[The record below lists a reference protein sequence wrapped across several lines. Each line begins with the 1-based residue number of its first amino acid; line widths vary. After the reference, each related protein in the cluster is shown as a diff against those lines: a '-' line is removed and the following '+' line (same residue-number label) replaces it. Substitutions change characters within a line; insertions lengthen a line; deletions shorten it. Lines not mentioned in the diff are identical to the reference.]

1 MVRRLTKLLIANR
14 GEIALRII
22 RSARLFGLKTVAVYS
37 AADAQSAHVGAADE
51 AIAIGPAEA
60 AKSYL
65 DIAAIIAAAKK
76 SGADAIHPGYGF
88 LSERPEFAQA
98 AADAQIVFVG
108 PRPEVMAALGDKVA
122 ARRIAVAAGVPVVPG
137 IDAAEISAAREFA
150 AAAGYPILIKAAAG
164 GGGRGMRVVAE
175 AAQLESA
182 LEGAAREAAAAFG
195 DGRIFVE
202 KYLAHPRHIEIQIL
216 GDERGD
222 VVALGERDCS
232 IQRRHQK
239 IVEESPAPGLSDQM
253 RAKMIDAALK
263 LARAAHYTNA
273 GTAEFLVEG
282 DNFYFLEVNAR
293 LQVEHPVTE
302 MRFGCDLVCE
312 QLRIA
317 SGGKVSQPAAPRG
330 AAIECRINAED
341 PEHDFR
347 PATGTVL
354 HLSVPGGPGVRF
366 DSHLARGAEVTPWY
380 DGLLGKLVCYGAT
393 REEARRRLVNALGEF
408 ALLGVTNNA
417 AYLRDILESEQ
428 FRDAKLSTHFIDE
441 FFSHWQIDSN
451 QIDAAIVAALITAG
465 DVRVENAAAARARRS
480 SFAVGRSQQLRAV
493 ETAAMKLMRAGDS
506 QEVDAEVISRDGST
520 IRVRIGDRELAGEFM
535 PNADGGGTLAID
547 GRRYPVFVARRK
559 ESILVSVGPAS
570 FEFKPAEEAT
580 RRRAR
585 GLAAAEILA
594 PMPGKVLKV
603 LVQRLATWSRR
614 DSRWS

>member
-1 MVRRLTKLLIANR
+1 MRGCVIGNYTTGAPVAIDCASFDESMAPRLTKLLVANR

-22 RSARLFGLKTVAVYS
+22 RSARVFGLKTVAVYS
-37 AADAQSAHVGAADE
+37 AADAKSAHVGAADE
-51 AIAIGPAEA
+51 AIGIGPAEA

-65 DIAAIIAAAKK
+65 DIGAIIAAAKQ
-76 SGADAIHPGYGF
+76 SRADAIHPGYGF

-108 PRPEVMAALGDKVA
+108 PRPDVMAALGDKVA
-122 ARRIAVAAGVPVVPG
+122 ARRIAGAAGVPVVPG
-137 IDAAEISAAREFA
+137 IETAEISAARDFGPEV
-150 AAAGYPILIKAAAG
+150 GYPILIKAAAG

-175 AAQLESA
+175 AAQLETA
-182 LEGAAREAAAAFG
+182 LAAAAREAAAAFG
-195 DGRIFVE
+195 DGRIFIE

-216 GDERGD
+216 GDEHGAL
-222 VVALGERDCS
+222 VALGERDCS

-239 IVEESPAPGLSDQM
+239 IVEESPAPGLSAGM

-273 GTAEFLVEG
+273 GTVEFLVEG

-317 SGGKVSQPAAPRG
+317 SGGKVSEPAAPRG

-366 DSHLARGAEVTPWY
+366 DSHLVHGAEVTPWY
-380 DGLLGKLVCYGAT
+380 DGLLGKLICYGAN
-393 REEARRRLVNALGEF
+393 REEARGWLVNALGEF

-417 AYLRDILESEQ
+417 AYLRDIVASEQ

-441 FFSHWQIDSN
+441 FFSGWKIDAAE
-451 QIDAAIVAALITAG
+451 IDAAIVAALATVG
-465 DVRVENAAAARARRS
+465 DPQTENAALRNSNQRRS
-480 SFAVGRSQQLRAV
+480 PW
-493 ETAAMKLMRAGDS
+493 
-506 QEVDAEVISRDGST
+506 DGLNNF
-520 IRVRIGDRELAGEFM
+520 ELWG
-535 PNADGGGTLAID
+535 
-547 GRRYPVFVARRK
+547 
-559 ESILVSVGPAS
+559 
-570 FEFKPAEEAT
+570 
-580 RRRAR
+580 
-585 GLAAAEILA
+585 
-594 PMPGKVLKV
+594 
-603 LVQRLATWSRR
+603 SRR
-614 DSRWS
+614 

>member
-1 MVRRLTKLLIANR
+1 MARLTKLLVANR

-37 AADAQSAHVGAADE
+37 AVDANSAHVGAADE

-65 DIAAIIAAAKK
+65 DIAAIIAAAKQ

-98 AADAQIVFVG
+98 AADARIVFVG
-108 PRPEVMAALGDKVA
+108 PRPDVMAALGDKVA
-122 ARRIAVAAGVPVVPG
+122 ARRIAVAANVPVVPG
-137 IDAAEISAAREFA
+137 IETAEIVAAREFA
-150 AAAGYPILIKAAAG
+150 AQVEYPILIKAAAG

-175 AAQLESA
+175 ASQLESA
-182 LEGAAREAAAAFG
+182 LEAAAREAAAAFG
-195 DGRIFVE
+195 DGRIFIE

-216 GDERGD
+216 GDDYSG

-239 IVEESPAPGLSDQM
+239 VIEESPAPGLSNAM

-302 MRFGCDLVCE
+302 MRFGCDLVFE

-317 SGGKVSQPAAPRG
+317 SGGAVPEPAAPRG
-330 AAIECRINAED
+330 VAIECRINAED

-347 PATGTVL
+347 PATGTVI
-354 HLSVPGGPGVRF
+354 HLDIPGGPGVRF
-366 DSHLARGAEVTPWY
+366 DSHLARGIEVTPWY
-380 DGLLGKLVCYGAT
+380 DGLLGKLICYGAN
-393 REEARRRLVNALGEF
+393 REEARGRLVNALGEF

-417 AYLRDILESEQ
+417 AYLRDIVASEQ
-428 FRDAKLSTHFIDE
+428 FRDAKLSTRFIDE
-441 FFSHWQIDSN
+441 FFADWKIGFAE
-451 QIDAAIVAALITAG
+451 IDAAIVAAVIAAG
-465 DVRVENAAAARARRS
+465 DAHAEADAPKPNTERRS
-480 SFAVGRSQQLRAV
+480 PW
-493 ETAAMKLMRAGDS
+493 
-506 QEVDAEVISRDGST
+506 DGLNNF
-520 IRVRIGDRELAGEFM
+520 ELW
-535 PNADGGGTLAID
+535 
-547 GRRYPVFVARRK
+547 R
-559 ESILVSVGPAS
+559 
-570 FEFKPAEEAT
+570 
-580 RRRAR
+580 
-585 GLAAAEILA
+585 
-594 PMPGKVLKV
+594 
-603 LVQRLATWSRR
+603 SRR
-614 DSRWS
+614 

>member
-1 MVRRLTKLLIANR
+1 MRGRVIGNYTTGAPVAIDCASFDQSMARRLTKLLIANR

-22 RSARLFGLKTVAVYS
+22 RSARVFGLKTVAVYS
-37 AADAQSAHVGAADE
+37 AADATSAHVGAADE
-51 AIAIGPAEA
+51 AILIGPAEA

-65 DIAAIIAAAKK
+65 NIAAIVAAAKQ

-137 IDAAEISAAREFA
+137 IETAEISAARDFA
-150 AAAGYPILIKAAAG
+150 ALVGYPILIKAAAG

-175 AAQLESA
+175 ASQLETA
-182 LEGAAREAAAAFG
+182 LEAAAREATAAFG
-195 DGRIFVE
+195 DGRIFIE

-216 GDERGD
+216 GDD
-222 VVALGERDCS
+222 HDNVVALGERDCS

-239 IVEESPAPGLSDQM
+239 IVEESPAPRLSAEM

-263 LARAAHYTNA
+263 LARAAGYTNA
-273 GTAEFLVEG
+273 GTTEFLVED

-317 SGGKVSQPAAPRG
+317 SGGKVGEPALPRG
-330 AAIECRINAED
+330 VAIECRINAED

-366 DSHLARGAEVTPWY
+366 DSHLTRGAEVTPWY
-380 DGLLGKLVCYGAT
+380 DGLLGKLICYGAN
-393 REEARRRLVNALGEF
+393 REEARGRLVNALTEF
-408 ALLGVTNNA
+408 SLLGVTNNA
-417 AYLRDILESEQ
+417 AYLRDIIASDQ
-428 FRDAKLSTHFIDE
+428 FRDAKLSTHFIDS
-441 FFSHWQIDSN
+441 FFSGWKIGEAE
-451 QIDAAIVAALITAG
+451 IDAAIVAAMITG
-465 DVRVENAAAARARRS
+465 DHTRIENDALPRNSKERRS
-480 SFAVGRSQQLRAV
+480 PW
-493 ETAAMKLMRAGDS
+493 
-506 QEVDAEVISRDGST
+506 DGL
-520 IRVRIGDRELAGEFM
+520 G
-535 PNADGGGTLAID
+535 
-547 GRRYPVFVARRK
+547 
-559 ESILVSVGPAS
+559 S
-570 FEFKPAEEAT
+570 FELW
-580 RRRAR
+580 
-585 GLAAAEILA
+585 G
-594 PMPGKVLKV
+594 
-603 LVQRLATWSRR
+603 SRK
-614 DSRWS
+614 

>member
-1 MVRRLTKLLIANR
+1 MARLTKLLVANR

-37 AADAQSAHVGAADE
+37 AADAKSVHVGAADE

-65 DIAAIIAAAKK
+65 DIAAIISAAKRA
-76 SGADAIHPGYGF
+76 GADAIHPGYGF

-108 PRPEVMAALGDKVA
+108 PRPEVMAALGNKVA

-137 IDAAEISAAREFA
+137 IEAAEISAAREFGA
-150 AAAGYPILIKAAAG
+150 TVGYPILIKAAAG

-175 AAQLESA
+175 AVQLETA
-182 LEGAAREAAAAFG
+182 LEAASREAAAAFG
-195 DGRIFVE
+195 DGRIFIE

-216 GDERGD
+216 GDDHGD

-239 IVEESPAPGLSDQM
+239 IIEESPAPGLSDAM

-312 QLRIA
+312 QLRVA
-317 SGGKVSQPAAPRG
+317 SGGTVSEPAAPRG

-354 HLSVPGGPGVRF
+354 HLSIAGGPGVRF
-366 DSHLARGAEVTPWY
+366 DSHLVRGAEVTPWY
-380 DGLLGKLVCYGAT
+380 DGLLGKLICYGAD
-393 REEARRRLVNALGEF
+393 REEARGRLVDALREF

-417 AYLRDILESEQ
+417 AYLRDIIASEQ
-428 FRDAKLSTHFIDE
+428 FRDARLSTHFIDE
-441 FFSHWQIDSN
+441 FFSGWKIASGE
-451 QIDAAIVAALITAG
+451 IDAAIVAAALTAG
-465 DVRVENAAAARARRS
+465 DAQAESGAPRTSNDRHSPWDGLHNFELWGARR
-480 SFAVGRSQQLRAV
+480 
-493 ETAAMKLMRAGDS
+493 
-506 QEVDAEVISRDGST
+506 
-520 IRVRIGDRELAGEFM
+520 
-535 PNADGGGTLAID
+535 
-547 GRRYPVFVARRK
+547 
-559 ESILVSVGPAS
+559 
-570 FEFKPAEEAT
+570 
-580 RRRAR
+580 
-585 GLAAAEILA
+585 
-594 PMPGKVLKV
+594 
-603 LVQRLATWSRR
+603 
-614 DSRWS
+614 